1 LRIFRIKHKNFGNNL
16 ALKSISML
24 KAKVLSYF
32 YLNPNVMQKKY
43 QAYTLQ
49 NLNSLPQ
56 IKQLPQ
62 AVQFELQ
69 VVGQIYPFR
78 TNNYVVE
85 ELINWDNALTDPF
98 FTLTF
103 PTKGMLTPAHY
114 EQMASVIR
122 ENASKAEIDIVANQ
136 IRLQLNPHPAG
147 QIEYNIPYLEGN
159 LLNGVQHKYRETV
172 LFFPSQGQTCHAY
185 CSFCFRWPQFVGI
198 SDFKMASREVDALIQ
213 YVSQHPEV
221 SDILLTGGDPLIM
234 KTKILATYIDALLD
248 ANLPH
253 LKTIRIGTKALSY
266 WPYRFTSDADA
277 EALLALFTKVAQKN
291 KHLAFMAHFN
301 HPRELKTDAVRE
313 AIRRIRATGAQI
325 RTQSP
330 LLAHINAQPEIW
342 ADMWKVQTELG
353 CIPYYMFLSRDTGAQ
368 HYFGVP
374 LFRAWEI
381 FKNAYK
387 NVTGLARTVRGPCMS
402 TTPGKVQILGVG
414 QIKGEKVLVMQ
425 FLQARNPQWVRQ
437 PFFAKYNEK
446 ATWLD
451 ELQPFG
457 DENFFFDK
465 EIDSC

>member
-1 LRIFRIKHKNFGNNL
+1 
-16 ALKSISML
+16 M
-24 KAKVLSYF
+24 
-32 YLNPNVMQKKY
+32 PKKY
-43 QAYTLQ
+43 QAYTLH
-49 NLNSLPQ
+49 NLKSMPQ
-56 IKQLPQ
+56 IQHLPE
-62 AVQFELQ
+62 AVQFDLQ
-69 VVGQIYPFR
+69 VVGQVYPFR

-85 ELINWDNALTDPF
+85 ELIDWDDALNDPI

-103 PTKGMLTPAHY
+103 PNKEILIPEHY

-122 ENASKAEIDIVANQ
+122 KNASQEKIEAVANQ

-147 QIEYNIPYLEGN
+147 QIEYNIPHLEGN
-159 LLNGVQHKYRETV
+159 PLKGMQHKYRETV

-198 SDFKMASREVDALIQ
+198 SDLKLASREVDALIQ
-213 YVSQHPEV
+213 YVSEHPEV

-234 KTKILATYIDALLD
+234 KTKILATYIDALLE

-313 AIRRIRATGAQI
+313 AIKGIRETGAQI

-330 LLAHINAQPEIW
+330 LLAHINDQPEIW
-342 ADMWKVQTELG
+342 AEMWKTQTELG
-353 CIPYYMFLSRDTGAQ
+353 CIPYYMFITRDTGAQ

-374 LFRAWEI
+374 LIRAWEI
-381 FKNAYK
+381 FKKAYQ
-387 NVTGLARTVRGPCMS
+387 NVTGLARTVRGPSMS

-414 QIKGEKVLVMQ
+414 QIKDEKVFVMQ
-425 FLQARNPQWVRQ
+425 FLQARNPEWVMQ
-437 PFFAKYNEK
+437 PFFAKYDEK

-451 ELQPFG
+451 ELEPFA
-457 DENFFFDK
+457 DDSFFFEK
-465 EIDSC
+465 EMGSWQEEDDEF

>member
-1 LRIFRIKHKNFGNNL
+1 
-16 ALKSISML
+16 M
-24 KAKVLSYF
+24 
-32 YLNPNVMQKKY
+32 PKKY

-49 NLNSLPQ
+49 NLSTIPQ
-56 IKQLPQ
+56 IQQLPQ
-62 AVQFELQ
+62 AVQFDLQ
-69 VVGQIYPFR
+69 VVGQVYPFR

-85 ELINWDNALTDPF
+85 ELINWDNALNDPV

-103 PTKGMLTPAHY
+103 PNKEILIPAHY
-114 EQMASVIR
+114 EQMASVLR
-122 ENASKAEIDIVANQ
+122 GNASKAEIETVANK

-159 LLNGVQHKYRETV
+159 PLNGIQHKYRETV

-198 SDFKMASREVDALIQ
+198 SDLKLASREVDTLIQ

-234 KTKILATYIDALLD
+234 KTKLLATYIDALLE

-266 WPYRFTSDADA
+266 WPYRFTTDADA
-277 EALLALFTKVAQKN
+277 DALLALFTKVAQKN

-313 AIRRIRATGAQI
+313 AIKRIRETGAQI

-330 LLAHINAQPEIW
+330 LLAHINDQSEIW
-342 ADMWKVQTELG
+342 VEMWKAQTALG
-353 CIPYYMFLSRDTGAQ
+353 CIPYYMFIARDTGAQ

-374 LFRAWEI
+374 LIRAWNI
-381 FKNAYK
+381 FKKAYQS
-387 NVTGLARTVRGPCMS
+387 VTGLARTVRGPIMS
-402 TTPGKVQILGVG
+402 TTPGKVQILGVSK
-414 QIKGEKVLVMQ
+414 IKDEKIFVMQ

-437 PFFAKYNEK
+437 PFFSKYDEK
-446 ATWLD
+446 ATWFN
-451 ELQPFG
+451 ELEPYG
-457 DENFFFDK
+457 DESLFFKK
-465 EIDSC
+465 EMGSC

>member
-1 LRIFRIKHKNFGNNL
+1 
-16 ALKSISML
+16 
-24 KAKVLSYF
+24 
-32 YLNPNVMQKKY
+32 MQKKY

-49 NLNSLPQ
+49 NLKNLPQ
-56 IKQLPQ
+56 IQHLPE
-62 AVQFELQ
+62 AVQFDLQ
-69 VVGQIYPFR
+69 VVGQVYPFR

-85 ELINWDNALTDPF
+85 ELIDWDDALNDPI

-103 PTKGMLTPAHY
+103 PNKEILIPAHY

-122 ENASKAEIDIVANQ
+122 KNASQEDIEAVANQ

-147 QIEYNIPYLEGN
+147 QMEYNIPHLEGN
-159 LLNGVQHKYRETV
+159 PLKGMQHKYRETV
-172 LFFPSQGQTCHAY
+172 LFFPTQGQTCHAY

-198 SDFKMASREVDALIQ
+198 SDLKLASREIDALIQ
-213 YVSQHPEV
+213 YLSQHPEV
-221 SDILLTGGDPLIM
+221 SDILLTGGDPMIM
-234 KTKILATYIDALLD
+234 KTRILATYIDALLE

-313 AIRRIRATGAQI
+313 AIKRIRETGAQI

-330 LLAHINAQPEIW
+330 LLAHINDQPEIW
-342 ADMWKVQTELG
+342 AEMWKTQTELG
-353 CIPYYMFLSRDTGAQ
+353 CIPYYMFITRDTGAQ

-374 LFRAWEI
+374 LIRAWEI
-381 FKNAYK
+381 FKKAYQ
-387 NVTGLARTVRGPCMS
+387 NVTGLARTVRGPSMS
-402 TTPGKVQILGVG
+402 TTPGKLQILGVG
-414 QIKGEKVLVMQ
+414 QIKDEKVFVMQ
-425 FLQARNPQWVRQ
+425 FLQARNPQWVMQ
-437 PFFAKYNEK
+437 PFFAKYDEK

-451 ELQPFG
+451 ELEPFS
-457 DENFFFDK
+457 DENFFFEK
-465 EIDSC
+465 EMGSWQEEDDEF

>member
-1 LRIFRIKHKNFGNNL
+1 MPQR
-16 ALKSISML
+16 
-24 KAKVLSYF
+24 
-32 YLNPNVMQKKY
+32 Y

-49 NLNSLPQ
+49 NLSTIPQ
-56 IKQLPQ
+56 IQQLPQ
-62 AVQFELQ
+62 AVQFDLQ
-69 VVGQIYPFR
+69 VVGQVYPFR

-85 ELINWDNALTDPF
+85 ELINWDNALNDPV

-103 PTKGMLTPAHY
+103 PNKEILIPAHY

-122 ENASKAEIDIVANQ
+122 GNASKAEIETVANK

-159 LLNGVQHKYRETV
+159 PLNGIQHKYRETV

-198 SDFKMASREVDALIQ
+198 SDLKLASREVDTLIQ

-234 KTKILATYIDALLD
+234 KTKLLATYIDALLE

-266 WPYRFTSDADA
+266 WPYRFTTDADA
-277 EALLALFTKVAQKN
+277 DALLALFTKVAQKN

-313 AIRRIRATGAQI
+313 AIKLIRETGAQI

-330 LLAHINAQPEIW
+330 LLAHINDQAEIW
-342 ADMWKVQTELG
+342 VEMWKAQTELG
-353 CIPYYMFLSRDTGAQ
+353 CIPYYMFIARDTGAQ

-374 LFRAWEI
+374 LIRAWDI
-381 FKNAYK
+381 FKKAYQS
-387 NVTGLARTVRGPCMS
+387 VTGLARTVRGPIMS
-402 TTPGKVQILGVG
+402 TTPGKVQILGVS
-414 QIKGEKVLVMQ
+414 QIKDENIFVMQ

-437 PFFAKYNEK
+437 PFFSKYDEK
-446 ATWLD
+446 ATWFN
-451 ELQPFG
+451 ELEPYG
-457 DENFFFDK
+457 DESFFFEK
-465 EIDSC
+465 EMGIDFQKNKSD

>member
-1 LRIFRIKHKNFGNNL
+1 MI
-16 ALKSISML
+16 
-24 KAKVLSYF
+24 
-32 YLNPNVMQKKY
+32 PKY

-49 NLNSLPQ
+49 NLQMIPQ
-56 IKQLPQ
+56 IQQLPQ
-62 AVQFELQ
+62 TVQFELQ
-69 VVGQIYPFR
+69 VVGQVYPFR

-85 ELINWDNALTDPF
+85 ELINWDNALNDPL

-103 PTKGMLTPAHY
+103 PNKEMLIPAHY

-122 ENASKAEIDIVANQ
+122 ENASTAEIEAIANQ

-147 QIEYNIPYLEGN
+147 QIEYNIPHLEGN
-159 LLNGVQHKYRETV
+159 PLKGIQHKYLETV

-198 SDFKMASREVDALIQ
+198 SDMKLASREVDSLIQ
-213 YVSQHPEV
+213 YVYQHPEV

-234 KTKILATYIDALLD
+234 KTKILATYIDALLE
-248 ANLPH
+248 ANLSN

-301 HPRELKTDAVRE
+301 HPRELRTDAVRE
-313 AIRRIRATGAQI
+313 AIKLIRETGAQI

-330 LLAHINAQPEIW
+330 LLAHINDQPEIW
-342 ADMWKVQTELG
+342 AEMWKIQTELG
-353 CIPYYMFLSRDTGAQ
+353 CIPYYMFITRDTGAQ

-374 LFRAWEI
+374 LIRAWEI
-381 FKNAYK
+381 FKNAYQS
-387 NVTGLARTVRGPCMS
+387 VTGLARTVRGPSMS

-414 QIKGEKVLVMQ
+414 KIRDEKVLVMQ
-425 FLQARNPQWVRQ
+425 FLQARNPQWVMQ
-437 PFFAKYNEK
+437 PFFAKYDEK

-451 ELQPFG
+451 KLEPFG
-457 DENFFFDK
+457 EESFFF
-465 EIDSC
+465 ET